1 MDEITKQA
9 FFEHL
14 LGQMIKKARGVTI
27 VEPRAE
33 DQSSRP
39 VKVIVK
45 VQGPNP
51 IVCVVCWKQSV
62 I

>member
-1 MDEITKQA
+1 MDEIAKQA

-14 LGQMIKKARGVTI
+14 IGQMSKKARGVTI

-39 VKVIVK
+39 VKVIVE
-45 VQGPNP
+45 VYGPNP
-51 IVCVVCWKQSV
+51 IIHVVEAKG
-62 I
+62 